1 MDRGLVT
8 VIGMSI
14 AYLASFIG
22 MGLAWWAWRRRV
34 EQPDD
39 EAGGRDDPPLGGG
52 GGAGGGDREA
62 SSQADSGLRD
72 GSRVAGDPPG
82 AEEAP

>member
-14 AYLASFIG
+14 AYVASFIG
-22 MGLAWWAWRRRV
+22 MGLAWWAWKRRA

-39 EAGGRDDPPLGGG
+39 EAGGSDDPPLRG
-52 GGAGGGDREA
+52 GGGDREA